1 MSVDSGLPDFHSE
14 GDSRAYLIH
23 KEGKWQQIT
32 GDHSVLSEILDAVK
46 NPDDYSTI
54 YDGLIILTLKFC

>member
-1 MSVDSGLPDFHSE
+1 MSVDSGLPDFRSV

-32 GDHSVLSEILDAVK
+32 EDYSVLSEILDAVK
-46 NPDDYSTI
+46 NSDD
-54 YDGLIILTLKFC
+54 